1 MPFWPCADTA
11 AIVVECSVAFFLMAR
26 QGLLFEESIGLLR
39 KKVDTIYI
47 LANCQKKLYYLIS
60 ILMCRYIYLSQIES
74 SYTMYIY

>member
-39 KKVDTIYI
+39 KKVDTIYLLIAKKTI
-47 LANCQKKLYYLIS
+47 LSNFH
-60 ILMCRYIYLSQIES
+60 IYV
-74 SYTMYIY
+74 

>member
-39 KKVDTIYI
+39 KKVDTIYLLI
-47 LANCQKKLYYLIS
+47 AKKN
-60 ILMCRYIYLSQIES
+60 
-74 SYTMYIY
+74 YTI